1 MDKII
6 LKLNCFKPE
15 VILGTDGKVEYSS
28 VTAAIK
34 ALDKLGASYSI
45 VY

>member
-1 MDKII
+1 MEKIV

-15 VILGTDGKVEYSS
+15 VILGARGKAVYSS
-28 VTAAIK
+28 VTAAIN
-34 ALDKLGASYSI
+34 ALDKLGATYSI